1 MCALGCNVKCISYN
15 ESQKSS
21 IVIALEETLKD
32 PVLTGSLSILSH
44 PTSRMAEENLAQSNR
59 RQGLGDFAGWV
70 MSLEGDLD
78 ATRPL
83 LRGEQTFH

>member
-1 MCALGCNVKCISYN
+1 MCAFGCNVKCISYN
-15 ESQKSS
+15 KSQKSS

-59 RQGLGDFAGWV
+59 RQGLGEFAGWV

-78 ATRPL
+78 ARRPL